1 MDTGRIIKVHIKN
14 NHASPD
20 TFPPTI
26 EGEAVFTITRERY
39 EEFAASQADVAKH
52 LDVFIDWDLD
62 NFYESMASAEVLVT
76 WDLPTEN
83 LREVAPNLRWIH
95 IIGAGAEH
103 LCPLD
108 WLPDNVTVVNNRGAH
123 ADKGGEFALMGVLM
137 LHNHMPAII
146 ANQGRAHWESLYSTP
161 IEGKTALIVGTGHIG
176 RGAGRRLKMLG
187 VRVLGISRHGASI
200 DEVDEIYPTTHLD
213 ELLPRADFLFLS
225 TPLTP
230 ETENLIDRRRQRL
243 MKRGAGV
250 INVGRA
256 GTMDYEALVDNL
268 ESGHFCG
275 AIIDVFDPE
284 PLPANSPLWQAPN
297 LLVTPH
303 VSADDGDSYVSM
315 TLDLVFANMRRY
327 LGGETLIN
335 AVRPDLGY

>member
-1 MDTGRIIKVHIKN
+1 MDTGKPVKVHIKN

-20 TFPPTI
+20 TFPPTP
-26 EGEAVFTITRERY
+26 EGEEVFTITRARY
-39 EEFAASQADVAKH
+39 EQCVSRYPAIASR
-52 LDVFIDWDLD
+52 LDVYIDWDLD
-62 NFYESMASAEVLVT
+62 NFAASMKSAEVLIT
-76 WDLPTEN
+76 WDLPTEH

-95 IIGAGAEH
+95 IIGAGVEH
-103 LCPLD
+103 LCPMS
-108 WLPDNVTVVNNRGAH
+108 WLPEGVTVVNNRGAH
-123 ADKGGEFALMGVLM
+123 ADKGGEFGLMAVLM

-146 ANQGRAHWESLYSTP
+146 ANQSRAHWESLYSTP

-176 RGAGRRLKMLG
+176 RGAGRRLQTLG
-187 VRVLGISRHGASI
+187 MRVLGVSRHGVPV
-200 DEVDEIYPTTHLD
+200 DGVDEIYPVERLD
-213 ELLPRADFLFLS
+213 EVLPRADFVFVS

-230 ETENLIDRRRQRL
+230 ETTNLIDRRRQSL

-256 GTMDYEALVDNL
+256 ATMDYHALAENL
-268 ESGHFCG
+268 GSGYFRG

-284 PLPANSPLWQAPN
+284 PLPSDSPLWSVPN

-315 TLDLVFANMRRY
+315 TLDLVFGNMQRY
-327 LGGETLIN
+327 LAGEPLEN
-335 AVRPDLGY
+335 VVRPDLGY